1 MITAAGIMKP
11 LPVRPV
17 DGTRA
22 AAELAPLPY
31 IRTGGTMQP
40 LPFPQPDVVDLADA
54 IRNAA
59 FQRMPERTTGTHNP
73 LPVIDP
79 SA

>member
-17 DGTRA
+17 DETRGTGTQ
-22 AAELAPLPY
+22 APLP
-31 IRTGGTMQP
+31 RTRQGGSTMQP
-40 LPFPQPDVVDLADA
+40 LPFPKPDVVDLADA

-59 FQRMPERTTGTHNP
+59 FQRLQERA
-73 LPVIDP
+73 VR
-79 SA
+79 